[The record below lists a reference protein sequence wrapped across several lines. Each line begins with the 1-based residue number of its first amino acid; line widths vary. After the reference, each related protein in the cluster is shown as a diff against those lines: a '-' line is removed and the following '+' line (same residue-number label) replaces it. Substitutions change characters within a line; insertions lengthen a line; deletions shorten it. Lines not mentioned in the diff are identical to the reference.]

1 MSIGPTGRTVLVTG
15 GAGFIGSHLVDALVP
30 DNDVVVLDDLSSG
43 TRENLHPGA
52 TLSEGD
58 VRDDHTVET
67 AMEGVDLV
75 YHEAAMVSVNK
86 SVQDP
91 KRSHRV
97 NATPTLSILE
107 AARDND
113 ARVVLA
119 SSSAIYGPPESVPV
133 AESDSKTPTSPYGID
148 KLYLDH
154 HARTYNELY
163 DLPTVALRYFNVY
176 GPRQRGGPYSG
187 VISIFADQL
196 RDDDPVTIHGDGS
209 QTRDFVHVSD
219 IVQANLLAAET
230 DATGEAFNIGTGDSI
245 SIREL
250 AELMRD
256 VADSGSDL
264 VHTDPREGDIDQ
276 SVAGI
281 EKARSELGYEPTIDL
296 EDGLQDVI

>member
-1 MSIGPTGRTVLVTG
+1 MEDV
-15 GAGFIGSHLVDALVP
+15 
-30 DNDVVVLDDLSSG
+30 DVVF
-43 TRENLHPGA
+43 
-52 TLSEGD
+52 
-58 VRDDHTVET
+58 
-67 AMEGVDLV
+67 
-75 YHEAAMVSVNK
+75 HEAAIVSVDR
-86 SVQDP
+86 SVEDP
-91 KRSHRV
+91 PLSHEI
-97 NATPTLSILE
+97 NAAPTLSILE
-107 AARDND
+107 AARDTD

-133 AESDSKTPTSPYGID
+133 SETDPKEPASPYGID

-154 HARTYNELY
+154 QARAYADLY
-163 DLPTVALRYFNVY
+163 DVPTVALRYFNVY

-296 EDGLQDVI
+296 ADGLQDVI